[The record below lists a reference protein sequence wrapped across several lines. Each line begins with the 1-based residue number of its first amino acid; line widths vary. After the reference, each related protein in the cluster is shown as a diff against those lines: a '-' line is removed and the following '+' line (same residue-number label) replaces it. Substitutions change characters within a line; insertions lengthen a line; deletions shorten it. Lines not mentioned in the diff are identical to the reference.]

1 MKRESVLKKVFQLLS
16 RRQIRKF
23 YVLMTFLFFG
33 MLLEAFGIG
42 IILPV
47 LNVIISPENLKEY
60 TWLNDLLGAFN
71 ITDQKQII
79 TLTLGAMIFI
89 YFFKSVYLVGLSYY
103 QNRYISFIS
112 SEISNRLFK
121 NYLNQ
126 DFMFHNNRNSAELI
140 KILQVEIGMV
150 MQLLLSGIILITEI
164 AIAIAIVATLLIVE
178 PMGTLFIIVF
188 FFVFGSIYYF
198 FSKKKSAAWGII
210 RQQVDNKIAKLIT
223 EGFNGFSE
231 IYLLGRKHFFQNRL
245 IDYNKTK
252 ARVLSNQVT
261 LGQIPRYYLE
271 FISVVSLVG
280 FIFLMISNNKDA
292 NEIISVGG
300 VFIAA
305 TFRVLPSINRI
316 IGSLQQIKYYKS
328 SVDVVNRDMKLKGH
342 PEEDVSNTEEIFF
355 SEKLELEAITFA
367 YSKVDANVF
376 EGLDFK
382 LNKGEV
388 VGIVGPSGVGKSTL
402 VNVLVGFIHS
412 YQGNFKVD
420 GKLIDYS
427 NSAQWR
433 KQLGYVPQSIYL
445 TDDSIRANIA
455 FGEEPHEIDHQRME
469 NAIKKAQLY
478 TFIQSLPNQ
487 LDTIVGERGAQLSGG
502 QRQRIGIARALYH
515 EPKLLILDEA
525 TSALDEDTEKYV
537 MKAVEGLKGEMTIL
551 IITHRLSTLAFCDK
565 TYKVDQKKLVKYTS
579 D

>member
-1 MKRESVLKKVFQLLS
+1 
-16 RRQIRKF
+16 
-23 YVLMTFLFFG
+23 MTFLFIG
-33 MLLEAFGIG
+33 MILEAFGIG

-47 LNVIISPENLKEY
+47 LNVIISPENFEEY
-60 TWLNDLLGAFN
+60 SWLNSLFISFN
-71 ITDQKQII
+71 IFDQRQII
-79 TLTLGAMIFI
+79 SLTLVTMLVI
-89 YFFKSVYLVGLSYY
+89 YFLKSIYLVGLAYH
-103 QNRYISFIS
+103 QNRYISLIS

-126 DFMFHNNRNSAELI
+126 DFIFHNDRNSAELI
-140 KILQVEIGMV
+140 KIFQVEINMV
-150 MQLLLSGIILITEI
+150 IQLMLSGIILITEI
-164 AIAIAIVATLLIVE
+164 AIAISIVVTLLIVE
-178 PMGTLFIIVF
+178 PVGTLFIIGF
-188 FFVFGSIYYF
+188 FLFFGSIYYF
-198 FSKKKSAAWGII
+198 FSKKKSAAWGNI

-223 EGFNGFSE
+223 ESFSGFSE
-231 IYLLGRKHFFQNRL
+231 IYLLGKRHFFQNRL
-245 IDYNKTK
+245 TQYNRTK
-252 ARVLSNQVT
+252 ARVFSNQVT

-316 IGSLQQIKYYKS
+316 ISSLQQIKYYKS
-328 SVDVVNRDMKLKGH
+328 SVDVVNSDMKLKGH
-342 PEEDVSNTEEIFF
+342 PVDDTTNVEEIFF
-355 SEKLELEAITFA
+355 SEKLELKSITFA
-367 YSKVDANVF
+367 YSNVDANVF

-388 VGIVGPSGVGKSTL
+388 VGIVGTSGAGKSTL
-402 VNVLVGFIHS
+402 VNVIVGFIHS
-412 YQGNFKVD
+412 YQGSFKVD
-420 GKLIDYS
+420 GKVINYS

-433 KQLGYVPQSIYL
+433 KQLGYVSQSIYL
-445 TDDSIRANIA
+445 TDDSIKANIA
-455 FGEEPHEIDHQRME
+455 FGEETHEIDHQRME

-478 TFIQSLPNQ
+478 TFIQSLPNK
-487 LDTIVGERGAQLSGG
+487 LDTVVGERGAQLSGG

-525 TSALDEDTEKYV
+525 TSALDEATEKYV
-537 MKAVEGLKGEMTIL
+537 MKSVEDLKGEMTIL
-551 IITHRLSTLAFCDK
+551 IITHRHSTLAFCDK
-565 TYKVDQKKLVKYTS
+565 TYRVDKKKLIEYTP

>member
-342 PEEDVSNTEEIFF
+342 PEEDASNTEEIFF

-433 KQLGYVPQSIYL
+433 QQLGYVPQSIYL

-537 MKAVEGLKGEMTIL
+537 MKAVEGLKREMTIL